1 MTRPFRPALIIT
13 FLTLLTG
20 CISGPPLQTTVI
32 TNPSKRLA
40 IYGVRTYQAK
50 KGVLVIG
57 NVRRPVLAK
66 GAIWGH
72 LHVVGMFEDRR
83 PPITV
88 DTRWGSLS
96 SRGSR
101 SAPFSAVLP
110 TSDPLAIKSVR
121 IEYRAERDRART
133 PHLD

>member
-1 MTRPFRPALIIT
+1 MITAFRFVLIFISLAL
-13 FLTLLTG
+13 LMG

-32 TNPSKRLA
+32 TSPSERLE
-40 IYGVRTYQAK
+40 IYWVRTYQDK
-50 KGVLVIG
+50 KGVLVMG
-57 NVRRPVLAK
+57 TVRRPVLAK

-72 LHVVGMFEDRR
+72 LHIVGMFDDRR

-96 SRGSR
+96 PRGSR

-110 TSDPLAIKSVR
+110 TSNPLEIKSVR
-121 IEYRAERDRART
+121 IEYRAERDRARA